1 MSTIKKANE
10 RAKAAKA
17 PAEPIDIDAAMARL
31 ILLRKFHEL
40 PRPVSYE
47 ISTGEYGTFQGIYVY
62 VHTSQNVTAWA
73 DALGVDEHSR
83 GSFTGHDGSVNF
95 DATRRDWNGWYVR
108 VVSKAPYPAPA
119 PSELDADTV
128 ASLEEVASGTV
139 QWRTYTG
146 AEYDS
151 VTKISCF
158 VIANGELVDEAG
170 DPIHE
175 DHPQISAE
183 ILRRGTDVYREHAYA
198 KVPTFGCDHSEA
210 AEPKPL
216 VSDAT
221 IAEAEQISRMV
232 APMDLALPAAP
243 CGCPI
248 KGDELSTY
256 VDHCEAC
263 KAVSA

>member
-1 MSTIKKANE
+1 MAKKKKETA
-10 RAKAAKA
+10 
-17 PAEPIDIDAAMARL
+17 PIDIDAAMARL

-62 VHTSQNVTAWA
+62 VHTGQNVTAWA

-108 VVSKAPYPAPA
+108 VVSRVPYPAPA

-128 ASLEEVASGTV
+128 AGLEEIAAP
-139 QWRTYTG
+139 
-146 AEYDS
+146 AE
-151 VTKISCF
+151 
-158 VIANGELVDEAG
+158 A
-170 DPIHE
+170 
-175 DHPQISAE
+175 
-183 ILRRGTDVYREHAYA
+183 
-198 KVPTFGCDHSEA
+198 
-210 AEPKPL
+210 KPL

-221 IAEAEQISRMV
+221 IAEAEQISKMV
-232 APMDLALPAAP
+232 APLDMLLPQAE

-248 KGDELSTY
+248 KGSGASKY
-256 VDHCEAC
+256 VDHCQAC
-263 KAVSA
+263 YDRPAGVSA